1 MQKNENDL
9 FYFSRKEKNGIVMI
23 LVLNL
28 LIYGWPDV
36 YTYFSN
42 REDAAIQ
49 IEKLP
54 EEQHVYQKEN
64 YEFISKERTTGH
76 DITAYESRK
85 VEYFE
90 FDPNACTKEDWM
102 KLGVKEKTA
111 ETIIK
116 YISKGG
122 KFKVPEDL
130 KKIWGLSP
138 NQIKDLMPFVKI
150 VSTSKIAN
158 EKNTNAHFSKQK
170 SIKIIDINTAD
181 SSLMEWIPGIGPALA
196 GRIIKYRNKLG
207 GFYIKEQLKE
217 VWGLPDSVFQKLKEN
232 VLISDNV
239 KKINVNSAD
248 FLMLKS
254 HPYIGYKLANAII
267 NYRNQHGTFKSLDD
281 IQKIILID
289 EKTFNQLSH
298 YLITNS

>member
-1 MQKNENDL
+1 MQKKENDI
-9 FYFSRKEKNGIVMI
+9 FYFSRKEKNGVVLI
-23 LVLNL
+23 LILNL
-28 LIYGWPDV
+28 LMYSWPDV
-36 YTYFSN
+36 YGYFSN
-42 REDAAIQ
+42 RKDVAIQ

-54 EEQHVYQKEN
+54 EAGNEYQTESEQSIAKDKSAGYNNTIIEN
-64 YEFISKERTTGH
+64 HKT
-76 DITAYESRK
+76 D
-85 VEYFE
+85 YFE
-90 FDPNACTKEDWM
+90 FDPNTCTKEQWM
-102 KLGVKEKTA
+102 QLGVKEKTA

-138 NQIKDLMPFVKI
+138 TQVNNLMPFVKMI
-150 VSTSKIAN
+150 SKPKIEK
-158 EKNTNAHFSKQK
+158 EKNTNAHFAKTISN
-170 SIKIIDINTAD
+170 KIIDVNTAD
-181 SSLMEWIPGIGPALA
+181 SSMLEWLPGIGPALA

-207 GFYIKEQLKE
+207 GFYKHEQLKE
-217 VWGLPDSVFQKLKEN
+217 VWGLPDSVFQKIKEK
-232 VLISDNV
+232 VVIADNV
-239 KKINVNSAD
+239 KKINVNTAD

-267 NYRNQHGTFKSLDD
+267 NYRNQHGSFKSLDD

-289 EKTFNQLSH
+289 EKTFNRLSH